1 MVKVKVAAIQM
12 ASGPNVSGNLSEA
25 ERLISDAVK
34 QGAELVVLPENF
46 AHMGMSET
54 DILTIAEDYIG
65 DPSYQ
70 EGQEKGQIQEF
81 LTSVAKNEGVW
92 IVGGTIPLKTGVD
105 GVELEN
111 KVFSAC
117 LLINDQGEIVARYD
131 KIHLFDV
138 DLGEKYGTYNE
149 SAFTEAGEKVV
160 VVDTP
165 FGKLG
170 LAICYDLRFPE
181 LFRDMVS
188 QGMEVLAI
196 VSSFTATTGKAHWEV
211 LNRARAIEN
220 LCFVISAAQGGYHV
234 NGRET
239 FGDSMIIDPW
249 GGIIDRLPSGSGF
262 AISDIKPGNLQK
274 IRKNFPVMEH
284 IKLPCSLKI

>member
-1 MVKVKVAAIQM
+1 MAKVAAIQM

-25 ERLISDAVK
+25 KRLISDAVK

-46 AHMGMSET
+46 AHMGMSEL
-54 DILTIAEDYIG
+54 DILELAEDYIL
-65 DPSYQ
+65 DKEAKEPA
-70 EGQEKGQIQEF
+70 KAQIQNF
-81 LTSVAKNEGVW
+81 LSLVAKEEKVW
-92 IVGGTIPLKTGVD
+92 ILGGTIPLKASND
-105 GVELEN
+105 KKNEKIL
-111 KVFSAC
+111 SAC
-117 LLINDQGEIVARYD
+117 LLFNDEGMIVARYD

-138 DLGEKYGTYNE
+138 DLGDQGGSYNE
-149 SAFTEAGEKVV
+149 SAFTEAGDKVV

-170 LAICYDLRFPE
+170 IAICYDLRFPE

-188 QGMEVLAI
+188 EGMEILGL

-220 LCFVISAAQGGYHV
+220 LCFVVSAAQGGFHV

-239 FGDSMIIDPW
+239 YGDSMIVDPW
-249 GGIIDRLPSGSGF
+249 GGVIDRLPHGSGF
-262 AISDIKPGNLQK
+262 AIADIKPESLQQT
-274 IRKNFPVMEH
+274 RKNFPVLEH
-284 IKLPCSLKI
+284 IKLPCHLKE